1 MKPKRPQALDRRGVR
16 PHDPLMSISDASGF
30 SPRGSPNDEPH
41 RASDTLLGRRILI
54 VEDDPFI
61 ALALEETLSDFGL
74 VVVGAA
80 RSVNEAMRM
89 TREANFEIALLDV
102 NIGAEKIDPVA
113 DVLAAKRLPFVFT
126 TGNGR
131 AGVPE
136 AHSDHA
142 IVEKPFYVDELLKTL
157 RSEIEAASGG

>member
-1 MKPKRPQALDRRGVR
+1 MTY
-16 PHDPLMSISDASGF
+16 SDASGF
-30 SPRGSPNDEPH
+30 SPRGSPSDEPN
-41 RASDTLLGRRILI
+41 RASDTLLGRRIFI

-74 VVVGAA
+74 TVVGAA
-80 RSVNEAMRM
+80 RSVTEALRM
-89 TREANFEIALLDV
+89 ARETSFDVALLDV

-113 DVLAAKRLPFVFT
+113 DALAAKHLPFVFT

-136 AHSDHA
+136 AHSEHA
-142 IVEKPFYVDELLKTL
+142 IVEKPFYVDELLNTL
-157 RSEIEAASGG
+157 RSEIEAAAGA

>member
-1 MKPKRPQALDRRGVR
+1 MKPNRLQALDRRSVP
-16 PHDPLMSISDASGF
+16 PHDPFMSISDASGF

-41 RASDTLLGRRILI
+41 RASDILLGRRILI

-61 ALALEETLSDFGL
+61 ALALEETLADFGL
-74 VVVGAA
+74 IVVGAA
-80 RSVNEAMRM
+80 RSVTEALRM
-89 TREANFEIALLDV
+89 AHEANFDVALLDV

-113 DVLAAKRLPFVFT
+113 DVLAARRLPFVFT

-136 AHSDHA
+136 SHSDHA
-142 IVEKPFYVDELLKTL
+142 IVEKPFYVDELLNTL
-157 RSEIEAASGG
+157 RSEIEAAGAG